1 MNDPANSAATAAPGG
16 PGAEVRRTDAGALV
30 CSLAGE
36 LDLDGVLAV
45 GPTLEEAVRAGAP
58 LMVVDL
64 SRVGFCDS
72 SGLNLLLRTRTDADS
87 AGTALRLA
95 AAPDQLLRLLEI
107 TGADRVFALDPTL
120 ELALAA
126 R

>member
-1 MNDPANSAATAAPGG
+1 MNDPANAAAMPAPDG
-16 PGAEVRRTDAGALV
+16 PGAQLRRTDDGALV

-45 GPTLEEAVRAGAP
+45 GPALEEAVRSGAP

-95 AAPDQLLRLLEI
+95 GAPDQLLRLLEI
-107 TGADRVFALDPTL
+107 TGADRVFALEPTL
-120 ELALAA
+120 EHALSA